1 MPDSQLPYSTSPL
14 LEELDCIRYGFFG
27 AQGGVSSGIYT
38 SLNCG
43 YSSSDDPDAIRL
55 NRQRVAAHF
64 ALDVAQL
71 YSLRQAHTTRV
82 IEIDRNS
89 APQFE
94 TCADGMVS
102 REAGVALSALGAD
115 CAPVLFVDPVAR
127 VIGAAHS
134 GWKGALEGI
143 NEAVLDAMAELGAQR
158 TRIRAAI
165 GPAMQQAHY
174 QVQADFRTNF
184 EQHSPID
191 PTPFFLSKE
200 TKTYFDTPG
209 YVRARLCAAGITQID
224 LSNED
229 TYSQP
234 ARYFS
239 YRRSCHNNAPDYGRQ
254 IAAISLNRCT

>member
-27 AQGGVSSGIYT
+27 AQGGVSGGIYA

-43 YSSSDDPDAIRL
+43 YSSSDDPVAISR

-64 ALDVAQL
+64 ALDAAQL
-71 YSLRQAHTTRV
+71 YSLKQAHTTRV
-82 IEIDRNS
+82 IEVDRHS
-89 APQFE
+89 EPQFE

-102 REAGVALSALGAD
+102 REAGVALGVLGAD

-134 GWKGALEGI
+134 GWKGALEGV

-174 QVQADFRTNF
+174 QVQADFRANF
-184 EQHSPID
+184 EQNSPID
-191 PTPFFLSKE
+191 AAPFFVSTE
-200 TKTYFDTPG
+200 GQTCFDTPG
-209 YVRARLCAAGITQID
+209 YIEARLRTAGIAQID

-239 YRRSCHNNAPDYGRQ
+239 YRRSCHKNEPDYGRQ
-254 IAAISLNRCT
+254 IAAISLSGHA